1 MSIEVTV
8 FLLRLLSG
16 LILAGFLLALFYII
30 WRSLVQ
36 ATDAQEATPAHRA
49 KLATIGELD
58 GKKQA
63 ERSVAMEQVKIAVI
77 GGSGLYNMPD
87 ITDVYSVEVDTPFGK
102 PSGAI
107 RIGSLSGKRVAF
119 LPRHG
124 EGHVL
129 SPATLPYRANIF
141 ALKKLGVR
149 FIIAVNAVGSLRED
163 FAPGHIITPD
173 QIIDYTIHNRSRS
186 FFETGLV
193 AHISVAEPM
202 SAYLREII
210 AAAVEAVGGTAH
222 RQGVFLVE
230 DGPRF
235 ATRAESHL
243 FRAWGCDLIGMTSA
257 PEAFLA
263 REAEIDYASLAHVTD
278 YDCWREEEAAVT
290 SDMVIQTLSK
300 NIETVKQA
308 LAELIANIDVDKTV
322 PAHSALDTALATA
335 RAAMDGE
342 MIEELRPL
350 LARVLNLDET
360 ADR

>member
-1 MSIEVTV
+1 
-8 FLLRLLSG
+8 
-16 LILAGFLLALFYII
+16 
-30 WRSLVQ
+30 
-36 ATDAQEATPAHRA
+36 
-49 KLATIGELD
+49 
-58 GKKQA
+58 
-63 ERSVAMEQVKIAVI
+63 MEQVKIAVI
-77 GGSGLYNMPD
+77 GGSGLYNMPN
-87 ITDVYSVEVDTPFGK
+87 ITDVRGVDVDTPFGN

-107 RIGSLSGKRVAF
+107 KIGSLSGKRVAF
-119 LPRHG
+119 LSRHG

-163 FAPGHIITPD
+163 FAPGHIIAPD
-173 QIIDYTIHNRSRS
+173 QIIDYTIHTRSRS
-186 FFETGLV
+186 FFESGLV
-193 AHISVAEPM
+193 AHISVADPM

-210 AAAVEAVGGTAH
+210 ANAAEEVGGKAH
-222 RQGVFLVE
+222 RHGVFLVE

-278 YDCWREEEAAVT
+278 YDCWREEEEAVT

-300 NIETVKQA
+300 NIETVKRA
-308 LAELIANIDVDKTV
+308 LAAVIANIDVDKNV
-322 PAHSALDTALATA
+322 PAHTALDTALATS
-335 RAAMDGE
+335 RSAMDKGV
-342 MIEELRPL
+342 IEKLRPI

-360 ADR
+360 TDR